1 MEKNLQVNDIMTKE
15 VVTFSPDMPISDAA
29 NVLVTRN
36 FTGAPVVDEY
46 GKLAGI
52 VTEADFLIRG
62 EAIHLPTFL
71 HLFSQ
76 VKVFHKDEARFKQE
90 FYKFL
95 NTKVK
100 DIMTKEVITV
110 EPEVSVEELA
120 RFITLKRINPV
131 PVVSQ
136 GKLVGIVSR
145 SDIVKIFQL

>member
-1 MEKNLQVNDIMTKE
+1 MDDRLKVKDIMTKQ
-15 VVTFSPDMPISDAA
+15 VVTFSPDMAISEAA

-36 FTGAPVVDEY
+36 FTGAPVMEDGRLV
-46 GKLAGI
+46 GI
-52 VTEADFLIRG
+52 VTEADFLMRG

-76 VKVFHKDEARFKQE
+76 VKVFRKDEARFKQE

-110 EPEVSVEELA
+110 EPEMNVEELA
-120 RFITLKRINPV
+120 RLFTAKRINPV
-131 PVVSQ
+131 PVVKD

>member
-1 MEKNLQVNDIMTKE
+1 MDQLLKVKGIMTKE
-15 VVTFSPDMPISDAA
+15 VVSFSPDMSISDAA

-36 FTGAPVVDEY
+36 FTGAPVIQDGNLV
-46 GKLAGI
+46 GI
-52 VTEADFLIRG
+52 VTEADFLTRD

-71 HLFSQ
+71 QLFFQ
-76 VKVFHKDEARFKQE
+76 VKVFRKDEARFKQD

-120 RFITLKRINPV
+120 RMFSEKRINPI
-131 PVVSQ
+131 PVLSE

-145 SDIVKIFQL
+145 SDIVKIFQM

>member
-1 MEKNLQVNDIMTKE
+1 MDDQLKVKDIMTKE
-15 VVTFSPDMPISDAA
+15 VVTFSPDMPISEAA

-36 FTGAPVVDEY
+36 FTGAPVMEDARLV
-46 GKLAGI
+46 GI
-52 VTEADFLIRG
+52 VTEADFLTRG

-76 VKVFHKDEARFKQE
+76 VKVFRKDEARFKQE

-110 EPEVSVEELA
+110 EPETNVEELA
-120 RFITLKRINPV
+120 RMFTAKRINPI

-136 GKLVGIVSR
+136 GKLAGIVSR
-145 SDIVKIFQL
+145 SDIVKIFQI